1 MTTVYQT
8 IKMQT
13 LSTLER
19 DLTCV
24 FDEVALPKVLDEAC
38 RYAMSA
44 GGKRV
49 RPLLVACAFAD
60 VGGVDIDAMRRA
72 CLAVELLHGYS
83 LVHDDLPCMDDDEL
97 RRGKPTCHVVFGE
110 DVALLAGDVLQ
121 SLAFEVLTMDL
132 PSMQAVTQAQKLLT
146 AFAPRA
152 RRMVAGQM
160 NDILGEGQ
168 VLSQDGLQAIHVDKT
183 GALIEASVLMGAI
196 ASGASKADCQALYDF
211 AKYLG
216 LAFQV
221 QDDVLDVVGDT
232 ATLGKPVGS
241 DDKLD
246 KSTYVKLLGV
256 DNAKAYADELFAH
269 AKKSLTVLPKSNG
282 ALMALMC
289 EIQNRQ
295 K

>member
-1 MTTVYQT
+1 MYQT
-8 IKMQT
+8 LKQQT
-13 LSTLER
+13 LAELDE
-19 DLTCV
+19 DLQLL
-24 FDEVALPKVLDEAC
+24 FDWVLLPSKLDEAC
-38 RYAMSA
+38 RYAMTA
-44 GGKRV
+44 GGKRL

-60 VGGVDIDAMRRA
+60 VGGADSDMMRRA

-97 RRGKPTCHVVFGE
+97 RRGQPTCHVAFGE
-110 DVALLAGDVLQ
+110 GVALLAGDVLQ
-121 SLAFEVLTMDL
+121 SLAFEVLGMPMPHLMGDK
-132 PSMQAVTQAQKLLT
+132 AVSAELL
-146 AFAPRA
+146 ALFAPRA

-160 NDILGEGQ
+160 RDVLGEGQ
-168 VLSQDGLQAIHVDKT
+168 TLDQAQLELIHADKT

-196 ASGASKADCQALYDF
+196 AGGASKADCQALYDF

-221 QDDVLDVVGDT
+221 QDDVLDVISDT
-232 ATLGKPVGS
+232 ATLGKQVGS

-256 DNAKAYADELFAH
+256 DDAKAYADELFAQAMASIESLGAESMLLAL
-269 AKKSLTVLPKSNG
+269 AKE
-282 ALMALMC
+282 MQ
-289 EIQNRQ
+289 ERQ